1 MTQFYN
7 MADILEDR
15 RNGRFTLERFTITKE
30 NNSIRFPLPHGE
42 YVRLMEHGEVV
53 MSDTPMEKRTNQ
65 FFIDNAHGDVL
76 IAGLGIG
83 LIVLPIQDK
92 EEVTSITILEKNPE
106 VIEMVAEQLPLNDKV
121 TIIQGDVYE
130 HTFPK
135 GTKFNCIYFDIWN
148 YVNSEVYQE
157 MKKLK
162 RKYLKYKRTL
172 AEDPN
177 AFIKCWAE
185 YQAKNNKRLY

>member
-1 MTQFYN
+1 
-7 MADILEDR
+7 MADILENR
-15 RNGRFTLERFTITKE
+15 KSGGFELKRFTITKE
-30 NNSIRFPLPHGE
+30 NRGFRNPLPYGD

-53 MSDTPMEKRTNQ
+53 MSDTPMEKRTNLR
-65 FFIDNAHGDVL
+65 FINKAHGDVF

-83 LIVLPIQDK
+83 LIILPIQEK

-106 VIEMVAEQLPLNDKV
+106 VIKMVGEQLPLNDKV

-135 GTKFNCIYFDIWN
+135 GTKFNCLYFDIWN
-148 YVNSEVYQE
+148 YVNNDIYQE

-172 AEDPN
+172 AEDPD

-185 YQAKNNKRLY
+185 YHAKNNKHLI